1 MSDTRKRLLDAAL
14 DVFAKRGYHD
24 TKLDEIVEAA
34 GTSKGAIYLHF
45 PNKERLFLSLVDQFA
60 DLLERRVEDAIA
72 AHPHGIERVR
82 AALIAV
88 VETFGKY
95 RKPAKILLV
104 QAVGLGSTFEKARLR
119 TTDRFARLIK
129 LHLDDAVKVGEAP
142 ALDTEVVAHAWMGA
156 IYNLMIQWVYTGE
169 PTAERIIQT
178 LVPLLLK
185 SVGFNEHERAT
196 R

>member
-24 TKLDEIVEAA
+24 ASIDEIVESA
-34 GTSKGAIYLHF
+34 GTSKGAVYLHF

-72 AHPHGIERVR
+72 AQPHGIERVR
-82 AALIAV
+82 VALIAV

-104 QAVGLGSTFEKARLR
+104 QAVGLGATFEKARLR
-119 TTDRFARLIK
+119 TTDRFAKLIK
-129 LHLDDAVKVGEAP
+129 THLDDAVAVGDLP
-142 ALDTEVVAHAWMGA
+142 ATDTEVVAHAWMGA
-156 IYNLMIQWVYTGE
+156 IYNVMIQWVYTGE
-169 PTAERIIQT
+169 PNAERILQT

-185 SVGFNEHERAT
+185 SVGFSEEKRGV
-196 R
+196 